1 MPKENK
7 KAQRIDNQLQNKC
20 KKLID
25 TADKLKIAKQTGFTI
40 SYIDMIIA
48 GTRYNENIIKA
59 LRKRVA
65 KKLIE
70 LTK

>member
-59 LRKRVA
+59 LRKRVQ